1 MNEFYQKTPG
11 LIYPGSYHFNTAKAE
26 RMEIIAGS
34 FSESLSE
41 SEEGIP
47 LKEKIALEVPAK
59 SCFTL

>member
-1 MNEFYQKTPG
+1 MNKFSQKNRRFV
-11 LIYPGSYHFNTAKAE
+11 YPENYHFYTDQVGQ
-26 RMEIIAGS
+26 MEIIAVS
-34 FSESLSE
+34 CSESLGE